1 MPKRSRSVKN
11 QITGQ
16 PMNKKILTVDD
27 SKSIREAVRFA
38 LEPLGYDIVEAE
50 DGLDG
55 IAQLEKEKVDLVIT
69 DLNMPNLD
77 GLEFIEAV
85 RKREEFAGL
94 PLVMLTTE
102 GQADKMRRGKKA
114 GASGW
119 IVKPFNEL
127 QLELTVKKFVG

>member
-1 MPKRSRSVKN
+1 MSK
-11 QITGQ
+11 T
-16 PMNKKILTVDD
+16 ILTVDD
-27 SKSIREAVRFA
+27 SKSMRQAVRFA

-50 DGLDG
+50 DGVDGLDKL
-55 IAQLEKEKVDLVIT
+55 AENTVDLVIT

-77 GLEFIEAV
+77 GIQFIAKV
-85 RKREEFAGL
+85 RESGQYAGL

-102 GQADKMRRGKKA
+102 GQAEKMRAGKKA

-127 QLELTVKKFVG
+127 QLELTVKKFIG

>member
-1 MPKRSRSVKN
+1 MSK
-11 QITGQ
+11 T
-16 PMNKKILTVDD
+16 ILTVDD
-27 SKSIREAVRFA
+27 SRSIREAVRFA

-55 IAQLEKEKVDLVIT
+55 ISQLENQLQSEKVDLVIT
-69 DLNMPNLD
+69 DLNMPNMD

-85 RKREEFAGL
+85 RQRDEFAGL

-127 QLELTVKKFVG
+127 QLELTVKKFIG

>member
-1 MPKRSRSVKN
+1 MSK
-11 QITGQ
+11 T
-16 PMNKKILTVDD
+16 ILSVDD

-38 LEPLGYDIVEAE
+38 LEPLGYDVIEAE
-50 DGLDG
+50 DGVEGLTQLDG
-55 IAQLEKEKVDLVIT
+55 NHVDLVIT

-77 GLEFIEAV
+77 GIEFIAAV
-85 RKREEFAGL
+85 REQDRYDGL

-102 GQADKMRRGKKA
+102 GQAEKMRAGKKA

-127 QLELTVKKFVG
+127 QLELTVKKFIG

>member
-1 MPKRSRSVKN
+1 MDK
-11 QITGQ
+11 
-16 PMNKKILTVDD
+16 MILTVDD

-38 LEPLGYDIVEAE
+38 LEPLGYGIVEAE
-50 DGLDG
+50 DGVEGLE
-55 IAQLEKEKVDLVIT
+55 QLEKERVDLVIT

-77 GLEFIEAV
+77 GIDFIEKV
-85 RKREEFAGL
+85 REQEQYDGL

-102 GQADKMRRGKKA
+102 GQADKMRRGKQA

-127 QLELTVKKFVG
+127 QLELTVKKFIG

>member
-1 MPKRSRSVKN
+1 MGPKMSK
-11 QITGQ
+11 T
-16 PMNKKILTVDD
+16 ILTVDD

-38 LEPLGYDIVEAE
+38 LEPLGYNIVEAE

-55 IAQLEKEKVDLVIT
+55 IAQLEKEQVDLVIT

-85 RKREEFAGL
+85 RQRDDFAGL

-127 QLELTVKKFVG
+127 QLELTVKKFIG

>member
-1 MPKRSRSVKN
+1 MSK
-11 QITGQ
+11 T
-16 PMNKKILTVDD
+16 ILTVDD

-50 DGLDG
+50 DGVDGLD
-55 IAQLEKEKVDLVIT
+55 QLDKHSVDLVIT

-77 GLEFIEAV
+77 GLQFIERV
-85 RKREEFAGL
+85 RQEDRYDGL

-102 GQADKMRRGKKA
+102 GQAEKMRSGKKA

-127 QLELTVKKFVG
+127 QLELTVKKFIG

>member
-1 MPKRSRSVKN
+1 MS
-11 QITGQ
+11 
-16 PMNKKILTVDD
+16 KKILTVDD
-27 SKSIREAVRFA
+27 SRSIREAVRFA
-38 LEPLGYDIVEAE
+38 LEPMGYDIVEAE

-55 IAQLEKEKVDLVIT
+55 LAQLEKEKVDLVIT

-77 GLEFIEAV
+77 GLEFIEEV
-85 RKREEFAGL
+85 RKQDRYAGL

-102 GQADKMRRGKKA
+102 GQADKMRRGKQA

>member
-1 MPKRSRSVKN
+1 M
-11 QITGQ
+11 G
-16 PMNKKILTVDD
+16 PMMSKTILTVDD

-38 LEPLGYDIVEAE
+38 LEPLGYEIVEAE

-85 RKREEFAGL
+85 RQRDEFAGL

-102 GQADKMRRGKKA
+102 GQAEKMRRGKKA

>member
-1 MPKRSRSVKN
+1 MSK
-11 QITGQ
+11 T
-16 PMNKKILTVDD
+16 ILTVDD

-38 LEPLGYDIVEAE
+38 LEPLGYDIIEAE
-50 DGLDG
+50 DGVEGLEQLDRT
-55 IAQLEKEKVDLVIT
+55 KVDLVIT

-77 GLEFIEAV
+77 GIGFIEKV
-85 RKREEFAGL
+85 REKGTFAGL

-102 GQADKMRRGKKA
+102 GQAEKMRRGKKA

-127 QLELTVKKFVG
+127 QLELTVKKFIG

>member
-1 MPKRSRSVKN
+1 MSK
-11 QITGQ
+11 T
-16 PMNKKILTVDD
+16 ILTVDD
-27 SKSIREAVRFA
+27 SKSIREAVKYA

-50 DGLDG
+50 DGVDGLD
-55 IAQLEKEKVDLVIT
+55 QLEKSKVDLVIT

-77 GLEFIEAV
+77 GIEFIEEV
-85 RKREEFAGL
+85 RKQDRYAGL

-102 GQADKMRRGKKA
+102 GQAEKMRRGKQA

>member
-1 MPKRSRSVKN
+1 MSK
-11 QITGQ
+11 T
-16 PMNKKILTVDD
+16 ILTVDD

-38 LEPLGYDIVEAE
+38 LEPLGYEVVEAE
-50 DGLDG
+50 DGVEGLDV
-55 IAQLEKEKVDLVIT
+55 LEKEDVDLCIV
-69 DLNMPNLD
+69 DVNMPNLD
-77 GLEFIEAV
+77 GFGFVEKV
-85 RKREEFAGL
+85 RAEDKYTGM

-102 GQADKMRRGKKA
+102 GEADKMRTGKKV

>member
-1 MPKRSRSVKN
+1 MTASEK
-11 QITGQ
+11 T
-16 PMNKKILTVDD
+16 ILTVDD

-38 LEPLGYDIVEAE
+38 LEPLGYGIVEAE
-50 DGLDG
+50 DGVEG
-55 IAQLEKEKVDLVIT
+55 LERLSEHSVDMVIT

-77 GLEFIEAV
+77 GLEFIEEV
-85 RKREEFAGL
+85 RKRDEHTGL

-102 GQADKMRRGKKA
+102 GQAEKMRRGKQA

-127 QLELTVKKFVG
+127 QLELTVKKFIG

>member
-1 MPKRSRSVKN
+1 MAK
-11 QITGQ
+11 T
-16 PMNKKILTVDD
+16 ILTVDD

-50 DGLDG
+50 DGVEGLEQLDN
-55 IAQLEKEKVDLVIT
+55 QKVDLVIT

-77 GLEFIEAV
+77 GLEFIEEV
-85 RKREEFAGL
+85 RKLDRHAGL

-102 GQADKMRRGKKA
+102 GQADKMRRGKQA

>member
-1 MPKRSRSVKN
+1 MSK
-11 QITGQ
+11 T
-16 PMNKKILTVDD
+16 ILTVDD

-50 DGLDG
+50 DGVDG
-55 IAQLEKEKVDLVIT
+55 LAQLDNHKVDLVIT

-77 GLEFIEAV
+77 GLEFIEEV
-85 RKREEFAGL
+85 RKLERFNGL

-127 QLELTVKKFVG
+127 QLELTVKKFIG

>member
-1 MPKRSRSVKN
+1 MTK
-11 QITGQ
+11 T
-16 PMNKKILTVDD
+16 ILTVDD
-27 SKSIREAVRFA
+27 SRSIREAVRFA
-38 LEPLGYDIVEAE
+38 LEPLGYNIVEAE

-55 IAQLEKEKVDLVIT
+55 LEVLKKEEKVDLVIT

-77 GLEFIEAV
+77 GLEFIEKV
-85 RKREEFAGL
+85 REDSSYAGL

-102 GQADKMRRGKKA
+102 GQADKMRRGKQA